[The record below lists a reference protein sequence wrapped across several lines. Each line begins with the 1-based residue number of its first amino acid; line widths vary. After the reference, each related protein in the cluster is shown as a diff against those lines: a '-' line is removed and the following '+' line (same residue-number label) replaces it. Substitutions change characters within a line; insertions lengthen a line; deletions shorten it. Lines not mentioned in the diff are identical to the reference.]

1 MLHYFT
7 DIASYY
13 FTDIMFTDIALCCV
27 VVALAIGFACLLRV
41 KLIAVNDQFA
51 ELIVCLGVVGP
62 CALWVSLLS
71 QGRTVKRSTP
81 SRKECLRAGM

>member
-51 ELIVCLGVVGP
+51 ELIVCLGLHLSGI
-62 CALWVSLLS
+62 WGKGVSHDEL
-71 QGRTVKRSTP
+71 
-81 SRKECLRAGM
+81 